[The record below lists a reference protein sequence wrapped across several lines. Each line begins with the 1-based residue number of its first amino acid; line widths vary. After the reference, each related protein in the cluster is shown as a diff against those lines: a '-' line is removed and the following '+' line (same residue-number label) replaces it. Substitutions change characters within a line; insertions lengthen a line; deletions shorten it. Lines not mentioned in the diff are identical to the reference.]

1 MDHAWK
7 REWYANPQMGVDD
20 RSPYCIQAWNGTTGY
35 TLTPLGSTSSSLGI
49 TGPTATTCSPG
60 GFRLPRWSLDARFIR
75 LETPAGLHAVVNH
88 WDADPRDENVAV
100 LFDTAPASKIWVDAD
115 RWLPVPANR
124 VE

>member
-1 MDHAWK
+1 MSAPGEIVNDSRPDAILA
-7 REWYANPQMGVDD
+7 RD
-20 RSPYCIQAWNGTTGY
+20 R
-35 TLTPLGSTSSSLGI
+35 
-49 TGPTATTCSPG
+49 
-60 GFRLPRWSLDARFIR
+60 SLDARFIR

-115 RWLPVPANR
+115 LWLPVPANR